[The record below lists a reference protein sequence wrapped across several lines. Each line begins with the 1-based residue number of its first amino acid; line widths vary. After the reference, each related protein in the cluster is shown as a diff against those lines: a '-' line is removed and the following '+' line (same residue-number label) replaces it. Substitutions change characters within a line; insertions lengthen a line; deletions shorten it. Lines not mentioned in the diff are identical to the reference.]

1 VSPLFRRPPSPDAG
15 EDEQTVIDGTPFVDE
30 HTPVDPPQCP
40 ECKAIA
46 NLDDFDERSL
56 ASFPAK
62 VCSRAADGHWYVCVN
77 YSPTHIK
84 IVNYVRR
91 R

>member
-1 VSPLFRRPPSPDAG
+1 LATRNPPKSPDLG
-15 EDEQTVIDGTPFVDE
+15 EEEPTVIDDDPGD
-30 HTPVDPPQCP
+30 TPVDPPQCP

-62 VCSRAADGHWYVCVN
+62 VCSRAADGHWWCCVN
-77 YSPTHIK
+77 YSPTHAKVVI
-84 IVNYVRR
+84 YYRMR
-91 R
+91 

>member
-1 VSPLFRRPPSPDAG
+1 LATRNPPKSPDLG
-15 EDEQTVIDGTPFVDE
+15 EEEPTVIDDDPGD
-30 HTPVDPPQCP
+30 TPVDPPQCP

-62 VCSRAADGHWYVCVN
+62 VCSRAADGHWFVCVN
-77 YSPTHIK
+77 YSKTHIK
-84 IVNYVRR
+84 IVNYVPRR
-91 R
+91 